1 VRRPDDRSIAC
12 LGSEWKLKSGSHSSD
27 LVVDAEARESAESG
41 RSLDLGD
48 LVILLL
54 SSTLAGLRDRL
65 QGDGFAEA
73 SELVAAL
80 TARCDAY
87 LAPGEG

>member
-73 SELVAAL
+73 SELVAL

-87 LAPGEG
+87 LALGES